1 MSTIFSP
8 SACSWKPPNPWG
20 KCLSHSKREKKGT
33 IGGDEHQAGG
43 AVKGAVLARRI
54 ASSWWRTSICSPLHF
69 SKGCHASPLFR
80 KNFLCNFHKELL
92 WAAHQLTDLHGHL
105 FIFSLGRMEVFHLPG
120 VLLRSLIA
128 QRESDWGRS
137 IQFALVMRQL
147 DRDTTAITFAR
158 RIVPR
163 SN

>member
-20 KCLSHSKREKKGT
+20 KCLSHSKREKKHNRRRWTSSRGCSQRRS
-33 IGGDEHQAGG
+33 IGPPHRELLVAHIHLFAFAFFKGVSRL
-43 AVKGAVLARRI
+43 AVI
-54 ASSWWRTSICSPLHF
+54 
-69 SKGCHASPLFR
+69 SK

-92 WAAHQLTDLHGHL
+92 WAARQLTDLHGHL
-105 FIFSLGRMEVFHLPG
+105 FIFSLGRMEVFHLPA

-158 RIVPR
+158 HIVPQ

>member
-1 MSTIFSP
+1 MKTSQSMGKMSLSFQKEKKSTI
-8 SACSWKPPNPWG
+8 G
-20 KCLSHSKREKKGT
+20 E
-33 IGGDEHQAGG
+33 DEHQAGG

-80 KNFLCNFHKELL
+80 KKKFLCNFHKELL
-92 WAAHQLTDLHGHL
+92 WAARQLTDLHGHL

-147 DRDTTAITFAR
+147 DRDTTAITVAR
-158 RIVPR
+158 HIVPQ